1 VDLLEML
8 VDDLFKQAKLERD
21 SKVNIT

>member
-1 VDLLEML
+1 VDLLEIL

>member
-1 VDLLEML
+1 ML

-21 SKVNIT
+21 SKANIS